1 MAKTV
6 KKPETRGRK
15 KMLPENKK
23 VAVTYFIP
31 QRNVEAFKTE
41 TSKMVKK
48 YL

>member
-1 MAKTV
+1 MKKE

-31 QRNVEAFKTE
+31 QRNVEAFKNDA
-41 TSKMVKK
+41 SRVVKK